1 MIGAKENPN
10 ASIVGPVVRDAQWL
24 SLDLPI
30 MEYRKAWDLQH
41 RFVAARKDRLIDSD
55 LVLFLEHSPVFTMG
69 RRGGLSNL
77 TVSEDFL
84 KQAEISVIQVER
96 GGDITYH
103 GPGQLVV
110 YPIVDLEEAR
120 LGVSDYVTCLEEI
133 MIRAAADWGIPAER
147 NSMNR
152 GVWVGNRKLGSV
164 GLTIRK
170 GVSFHG
176 VAFNINVELKP
187 FEWINPCGLKGISI
201 TSIKRECSDEVPMHA
216 VREAV
221 KSHMETVFQVKF
233 QTTRLPTLEGV
244 LGTHG

>member
-1 MIGAKENPN
+1 
-10 ASIVGPVVRDAQWL
+10 VDPVARHAQWL

-41 RFVAARKDRLIDSD
+41 RLVAARKDRVIDSD

-69 RRGGLSNL
+69 RRGGLNNL

-84 KQAEISVIQVER
+84 KQAGISVIQVER

-120 LGVSDYVTCLEEI
+120 LGVSDYVTCLEEV

-164 GLTIRK
+164 GITVRK

-176 VAFNINVELKP
+176 IALNINVKLTP

-201 TSIKRECSDEVPMHA
+201 TSIKRECSHEVSMHA
-216 VREAV
+216 AREVV
-221 KSHMETVFQVKF
+221 KSHMEAVFQIKF
-233 QTTRLPTLEGV
+233 QATRLPTLKVV
-244 LGTHG
+244 LETHG